1 MTEMN
6 FACDYMQGCIPSILE
21 RLQQTNME
29 ATPGYGEDVYSL
41 SAKKKIMEACG
52 LESAEIRFLVGGTQ
66 ANATVIDALLR
77 NYQGVLATTTGHIAV
92 HESGA
97 IEARNHKVITL
108 EGTDGKV
115 MASKVETYMEKFY
128 GDETYPHMVQPGMI
142 YISQPT
148 EFGTLYSKKELE
160 DLRSVC
166 DKYHLYL
173 YVDGARLAYALGS
186 EDNDV
191 SLKDLSRL
199 CDVFYIGGT
208 KCGTLFGEAVVI
220 PNKDL
225 IPCFFT
231 TIKQNGALLA
241 KGRLLGIQFDEMF
254 TNDLYLKAGK
264 KAVEYSKQITQ
275 AFKENGYEVYM
286 PTYTNQLFINFE
298 DDVLEKIKK
307 KVATSFWEK
316 TDATHTLIR
325 LATSWATTQE
335 EVDALIAYMK
345 ECQEH

>member
-1 MTEMN
+1 MLN

-21 RLQQTNME
+21 RLNQTNME
-29 ATPGYGEDVYSL
+29 ATVGYGDDPYSI
-41 SAKKKIMEACG
+41 SARNKIKEACG
-52 LESAEIRFLVGGTQ
+52 LEEAEIRFLVGGTQ
-66 ANATVIDALLR
+66 ANATVIDGLLR
-77 NYQGVLATTTGHIAV
+77 NYQGVIASTTGHIAV

-97 IEARNHKVITL
+97 IEARNHKVITV
-108 EGTDGKV
+108 EGKEGKV
-115 MASKVETYMEKFY
+115 MASTVKAYMEKFF
-128 GDETYPHMVQPGMI
+128 GDDTHPHMVQPGMI

-166 DKYHLYL
+166 DEYHLYL
-173 YVDGARLAYALGS
+173 YADGARLAYALGS

-191 SLKDLSRL
+191 SLKDLAKY

-220 PNKDL
+220 PDKNL

-241 KGRLLGIQFDEMF
+241 KGRLLGVQFDEMF
-254 TNDLYLKAGK
+254 TNDLYFEAGK
-264 KAVEYSKQITQ
+264 KAVQYAKKLTA
-275 AFKENGYEVYM
+275 AFEEAGYEVYM
-286 PTYTNQLFINFE
+286 PTYTNQFFINFE
-298 DDVLEKIKK
+298 DDVLKKIQE

-316 TDATHTLIR
+316 TDENHTLIR
-325 LATSWATTQE
+325 LATSWATTEE
-335 EVDALIAYMK
+335 EVNELIAYLQACK
-345 ECQEH
+345 H

>member
-1 MTEMN
+1 MLN

-21 RLQQTNME
+21 RLTQTNME
-29 ATPGYGEDVYSL
+29 ATVGYGYDSYST
-41 SAKKKIMEACG
+41 SAKEKIKKACG
-52 LESAEIRFLVGGTQ
+52 LEEAEIRFLVGGTQ
-66 ANATVIDALLR
+66 ANATVIDGLLR
-77 NYQGVLATTTGHIAV
+77 NYQGVISTTTGHIAV

-108 EGTDGKV
+108 EGVDAKV
-115 MASKVETYMEKFY
+115 KASSVKEYMEKFL
-128 GDETYPHMVQPGMI
+128 GDDTHPHMVQPGMI

-148 EFGTLYSKKELE
+148 EYGTLYSKQELE
-160 DLRSVC
+160 ELRNIC
-166 DKYHLYL
+166 DTYHLYL
-173 YVDGARLAYALGS
+173 YADGARLAYALGS

-191 SLKDLSRL
+191 TLKDLAKY

-254 TNDLYLKAGK
+254 TNDLYFEAGK
-264 KAVEYSKQITQ
+264 KAVQYAKKITK
-275 AFKENGYEVYM
+275 AFEDAGYEVYM

-298 DDVLEKIKK
+298 DGVLEKIKE

-316 TDATHTLIR
+316 TDDTHTLIR
-325 LATSWATTQE
+325 LATSWATTEE
-335 EVDALIAYMK
+335 EVNELIDYLQ
-345 ECQEH
+345 ECRKH